1 MYIVS
6 HRKITMKKK
15 NHSKSEQKHIHTDGR
30 CCVSSTSH
38 RHRTPRPYMLP
49 YAVSRCSTGLLCSQF
64 ILMCNVSVHTANHF
78 SPDAF
83 AFEKGRFKK
92 RKWKKIHQITQADEA
107 DRVSELALNTT
118 SNPIIIYSY
127 MQDTCFSRSQSGK
140 LYSGSKYFFYV
151 VSFLCFFC
159 RLFCPVFF
167 LPFSLYSISV
177 YFFHFL
183 LPVSSTLFVSLM
195 FTSKFRTLPF
205 VLQMHSTEFLSVI
218 RQSRTKTSQI
228 VWMHYF

>member
-1 MYIVS
+1 MFPCTQL
-6 HRKITMKKK
+6 ITSVQM
-15 NHSKSEQKHIHTDGR
+15 HSLSKRADLKSE
-30 CCVSSTSH
+30 
-38 RHRTPRPYMLP
+38 
-49 YAVSRCSTGLLCSQF
+49 
-64 ILMCNVSVHTANHF
+64 N
-78 SPDAF
+78 
-83 AFEKGRFKK
+83 E
-92 RKWKKIHQITQADEA
+92 KKIHQINQADEA
-107 DRVSELALNTT
+107 DRVSELDTT

-140 LYSGSKYFFYV
+140 LCSGSKYFFYV

-228 VWMHYF
+228 V